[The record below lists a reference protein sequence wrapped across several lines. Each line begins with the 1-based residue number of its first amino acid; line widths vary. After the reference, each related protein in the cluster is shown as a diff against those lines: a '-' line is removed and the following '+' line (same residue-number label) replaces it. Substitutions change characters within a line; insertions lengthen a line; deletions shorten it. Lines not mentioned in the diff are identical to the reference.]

1 MRFFRYFDRKRM
13 NVMDSMMRN
22 RQKMWPNM
30 RMKLLSTNIA
40 DILGRVLVSLFSW
53 V

>member
-1 MRFFRYFDRKRM
+1 MDR
-13 NVMDSMMRN
+13 MMRN

-30 RMKLLSTNIA
+30 RMKLLSTKTA
-40 DILGRVLVSLFSW
+40 DILGRVLVILFSW